1 MTVEAKEKL
10 VKSRLQ
16 YIQTLEKSDITNISV
31 ITNALNY
38 RVTENSVAIE
48 YIIAMV
54 VILFLYVG

>member
-10 VKSRLQ
+10 AKSRLQ